1 MLMVKSMQESLKMI
15 NLMDWVHTPGLMVK
29 NMWVSG
35 KKVNEMG
42 RVH

>member
-1 MLMVKSMQESLKMI
+1 MLMVKSMQETSKMI
-15 NLMDWVHTPGLMVK
+15 NLMDRVHTPGLMVK
-29 NMWVSG
+29 NMWENG